1 MIINNFSFTPWP
13 PVRLY
18 YAGEKDLKIFCYPN
32 PAGSDE
38 TFKIL
43 LNNRNIRCLKIFN
56 LCGQIIKTF
65 SQEEIEKGEILWN
78 GHSVSGSL
86 LPPGIYILSAD
97 DGEKITYQKL
107 VRK

>member
-1 MIINNFSFTPWP
+1 
-13 PVRLY
+13 
-18 YAGEKDLKIFCYPN
+18 
-32 PAGSDE
+32 
-38 TFKIL
+38 
-43 LNNRNIRCLKIFN
+43 